1 MLGEIQ
7 PATATYFNDMHTV
20 RSFIILVAFLKM
32 NQLMFAK
39 KEVIKKSSP
48 PISPR
53 QARNA
58 ILTVKLYIPKFL
70 TQLGYSLFPCV
81 NVALF
86 LTGGGTSSV
95 KVRP

>member
-1 MLGEIQ
+1 M
-7 PATATYFNDMHTV
+7 ATKGLMTTKVPMATKVQNGNK
-20 RSFIILVAFLKM
+20 SGLLK
-32 NQLMFAK
+32 NESIDVCK
-39 KEVIKKSSP
+39 KRGNKKSSP

-70 TQLGYSLFPCV
+70 ALLGYSIFPCV